1 MSTEEVAY
9 FDGKIPTMNQFTIC
23 YWEFIEYFSVHFQND
38 AAYCYTKNNDTVI
51 QCLQLRSQRVAEDLG
66 STVFFNFIL
75 LIYSFLVIRED
86 INRKKVPYFRKFQEL
101 HLL

>member
-66 STVFFNFIL
+66 STVFL
-75 LIYSFLVIRED
+75 
-86 INRKKVPYFRKFQEL
+86 
-101 HLL
+101 